1 MKKQT
6 RLLGRSPATL
16 DEKYFKNIRPNLYQ
30 QHAIRRQYGVRN
42 GTTLAEHLDSV
53 CQFVL
58 TVSRIAEVPEAK
70 RGLIL
75 AAAAVHDLN
84 KLDLPKQRSVK
95 TLARNRDFLLEQLDL
110 ACVKS
115 LVSNDEDLEL
125 VRRLIERHSGHNSS
139 DGRRFFPEDNNI
151 ERWAAMLIGGDLFDL
166 GIPEKQR
173 FRKVQ
178 NELTVAFDRPTN
190 IFKIRITKNLGY
202 LTALLL
208 NASQEVL
215 QSYGLNTLAIF
226 SDGEIFEGEFFPG
239 EEVVKKIASLWQ
251 KKGDRVIGGNVEE
264 LVTPS
269 RNGIG
274 IKIDSQ
280 AVELNP
286 EEALVCVRALL
297 EKKEAGF
304 KMTEVK
310 KTVRKYGDKV
320 GDEAVKNAASLGLV
334 PVSNA
339 KDFAISEAL
348 KTAYLSY
355 RKTGMKTE
363 KVWDTILSKVGLSE
377 EQKSALKPFD
387 PQYGKC
393 LFAAK
398 GISGGIEVVMKI
410 IEDSFQLRRES
421 SSLGGEMRVD
431 EGAIAT
437 VSQILNLPHPTNWKG
452 INELEAYINSNP
464 KKRNSLGTTSEE
476 GGDLISPNMPPGTKV
491 QSFSN
496 RLPGGSAA
504 EPKRQAHSLTSLAYK
519 LTKIGA
525 NFPAKN
531 KQETVYLHLALPP
544 GSSPEL
550 LRIWREFLRTTAATN
565 AEGGTVTV
573 DELQLY
579 RDNVLE
585 FKSNK
590 AVGLALPKRPEFIRS
605 TVVIP
610 LVWGE
615 VNASVALLKSLRL
628 ALELSLSLDFGF
640 PFIISSNLET
650 ESWGETFG
658 RVEGIPSALQRLLG
672 NGEYDREEAVKVR
685 DKLRCIGSLALEVSR
700 AQKRDDCIYDL
711 ARAARR
717 SLDLYYVL
725 LRWILREQDN
735 PNFEIIWNRICQPL
749 TTLQKIMNE
758 ETKLTEY
765 LREAAKI
772 AEEAKLRGSSFRRT
786 SQGEPF
792 NDFMAAIRSRKSH
805 LPWDVVFASLV
816 QQYHTRLD
824 RIREHGVGATKFE
837 KVKEFY
843 DVLRKIFDEVYH
855 SRAER
860 ILADRK
866 TLEAA
871 YLFFLQEARQEL
883 KRED

>member
-1 MKKQT
+1 MKRHN
-6 RLLGRSPATL
+6 RLLGRSPKTL
-16 DEKYFKNIRPNLYQ
+16 DEKYFHDIRPTIYL
-30 QHAIRRQYGVRN
+30 QHATHKQDGVRT

-58 TVSRIAEVPEAK
+58 TVSRIAEVPEEK

-84 KLDLPKQRSVK
+84 KLDSAKRSVK
-95 TLARNRDFLLEQLDL
+95 TLARNRDFLLQQLDL
-110 ACVKS
+110 ACVKT

-125 VRRLIERHSGHNSS
+125 VRRLIERHSGHHST
-139 DGRRFFPEDNNI
+139 DGRRFFPEKDEI
-151 ERWAAMLIGGDLFDL
+151 ERWAAMLIGADLFDL
-166 GIPEKQR
+166 GIPEDR
-173 FRKVQ
+173 RIRKVET
-178 NELTVAFDRPTN
+178 ELTVAFRRPTRL
-190 IFKIRITKNLGY
+190 FRIRITKNLGY

-215 QSYGLNTLAIF
+215 RDYGLNSLAIF
-226 SDGEIFEGEFFPG
+226 PDGEIFEGESWPG
-239 EEVVKKIASLWQ
+239 EEVVKKIASRWQ
-251 KKGDRVIGGNVEE
+251 KKVDGVVGGNVEE
-264 LVTPS
+264 LVKATKD
-269 RNGIG
+269 G
-274 IKIDSQ
+274 IKVDSQ

-286 EEALVCVRALL
+286 EEALVWVRALL
-297 EKKEAGF
+297 EKKKAGF
-304 KMTEVK
+304 KIA
-310 KTVRKYGDKV
+310 KV
-320 GDEAVKNAASLGLV
+320 EPSINKWGEKAGDEAAKNAEKLGLI

-339 KDFAISEAL
+339 EEFAISEAL

-355 RKTGMKTE
+355 RQAGLETTE
-363 KVWDTILSKVGLSE
+363 VWDTISTKVGLSE
-377 EQKSALKPFD
+377 PQRLALEPFD
-387 PQYGKC
+387 SQYGKS

-398 GISGGIEVVMKI
+398 AISGGIEVVIKA
-410 IEDSFQLRRES
+410 IEDSFKLRGES
-421 SSLGGEMRVD
+421 RSPEGEIEVSQ
-431 EGAIAT
+431 GAIAA
-437 VSQILNLPHPTNWKG
+437 VSQILNLPHPTAWKG

-464 KKRNSLGTTSEE
+464 RKRNSLSATSGAGE
-476 GGDLISPNMPPGTKV
+476 DLISNNMPPGTKV

-504 EPKRQAHSLTSLAYK
+504 EPKRQADSLTSLAYK
-519 LTKIGA
+519 LMKIGA
-525 NFPAKN
+525 NFPAVD
-531 KQETVYLHLALPP
+531 KQEPLYLHLALPP

-550 LRIWREFLRTTAATN
+550 LRIWREFLKKTARTN

-573 DELQLY
+573 DESQLY

-590 AVGLALPKRPEFIRS
+590 VVGLALPKRPDFVRS

-628 ALELSLSLDFGF
+628 ALELSLSLELGF
-640 PFIISSNLET
+640 PFVISSNLET
-650 ESWGETFG
+650 ESCGENYG
-658 RVEGIPSALQRLLG
+658 RVEGIPSALQPLLG
-672 NGEYDREEAVKVR
+672 NGEYDREEATKVR
-685 DKLRCIGSLALEVSR
+685 DKLRCIGNLTFCVSSP
-700 AQKRDDCIYDL
+700 QKRDDCLYDL

-725 LRWILREQDN
+725 LRWVLREQES
-735 PNFEIIWNRICQPL
+735 PNFEAIWNRISQPL
-749 TTLQKIMNE
+749 TTLEKLMNE

-765 LREAAKI
+765 LREAARI

-792 NDFMAAIRSRKSH
+792 ADFMAAIRSRKSH

-816 QQYHTRLD
+816 QQYHTRLH

-843 DVLRKIFDEVYH
+843 DVLRKIFDEVYN

-860 ILADRK
+860 ILADKK

-883 KRED
+883 KP